1 MRAEQTGQ
9 AEKDIEQVMWYIWQM
24 IRELIRDLAPWL
36 YALLIVGVALAILS
50 TAIGIQP

>member
-9 AEKDIEQVMWYIWQM
+9 AEEDIEQMNYIWMM
-24 IRELIRDLAPWL
+24 IKGLIEDLTPWI
-36 YALLIVGVALAILS
+36 YAVLIMVVTLLILS